1 MSSPA
6 ILAATVV
13 VFAVAALLYYQ
24 SQEGSE
30 SFSNRSSWR
39 PAQTP
44 IAGRRYDPRTQAY
57 PVPADLSHAPVSE
70 PPGSFPR
77 PSVVGSQ
84 RPDGVPGAGS
94 LPREALAQ
102 IRDLRELDSK
112 ITVWL
117 AAASQMEREQPGSM
131 TSDQLQ
137 RRVML
142 QARLADVRDQLGTGL
157 IVDTWASVAN
167 ELRELRQENAGWQ
180 AQSPSID
187 AVYGFGQGKDPRAF
201 LTADDY
207 KAFFGYFNAGILE
220 LQGLAQP
227 DPIQKVR
234 LQQLQVIRQDLIDTQ
249 RRTGTPPIKM
259 GAAQLFLRQ
268 MLKPDQPLPT
278 LFSIEPPPLLK
289 TFADSHTD
297 VLADLQDIQWKL
309 IVQYDPA
316 SQELKRAAADMLD
329 RIRAGELTPQDARS
343 QIVELRESY
352 HPQNA
357 IQRASRLCRLIRQ
370 AFPTDADAL
379 GCRPIQNEY
388 DAETVINTVCNRLR
402 TSVPTVSPEQFNCP
416 KSA

>member
-24 SQEGSE
+24 SQEG
-30 SFSNRSSWR
+30 FSNRSSWT
-39 PAQTP
+39 PSQTP
-44 IAGRRYDPRTQAY
+44 IAGRQYDPRMQAY
-57 PVPADLSHAPVSE
+57 PVPADLSYAPVSE
-70 PPGSFPR
+70 PSGSFPR
-77 PSVVGSQ
+77 PPATGGQ

-117 AAASQMEREQPGSM
+117 DAASQMEREQPGSM

-157 IVDTWASVAN
+157 VTDTWTSVAD
-167 ELRELRQENAGWQ
+167 ELRELRRENAGWQ

-207 KAFFGYFNAGILE
+207 KVFFGYFNAGVLE

-259 GAAQLFLRQ
+259 SAAQLFLRQ

-278 LFSIEPPPLLK
+278 LFSIEPPLLK

-329 RIRAGELTPQDARS
+329 RIQAGELTPQDARS

-352 HPQNA
+352 DPQNT
-357 IQRASRLCRLIRQ
+357 IQRASRLCGLIRQ
-370 AFPTDADAL
+370 AFPADADAL

-388 DAETVINTVCNRLR
+388 DAETVINTVCSRLR
-402 TSVPTVSPEQFNCP
+402 NSVPTVSPEQFNCP